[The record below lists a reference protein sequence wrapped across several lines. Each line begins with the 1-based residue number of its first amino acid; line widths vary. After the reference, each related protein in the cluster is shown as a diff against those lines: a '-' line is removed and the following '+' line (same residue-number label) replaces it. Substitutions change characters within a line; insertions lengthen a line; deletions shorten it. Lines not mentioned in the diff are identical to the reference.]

1 MDLKQQIAAL
11 YTKIATMEQT
21 LRKDFFED
29 KYILLLG
36 SVAYNYV
43 NAAAQYVYG
52 KDKYQAK
59 IEAEGNFTF
68 GRLDKEEFPCSM
80 TAN

>member
-1 MDLKQQIAAL
+1 M
-11 YTKIATMEQT
+11 
-21 LRKDFFED
+21 
-29 KYILLLG
+29 
-36 SVAYNYV
+36 VYNYI
-43 NAAAQYVYG
+43 NAVAQYMYG

-68 GRLDKEEFPCSM
+68 GRLNKEEFLCSM